1 MADPTHDVESPAK
14 EKNPGKPTHVSK
26 KLLTV
31 LGIVVVAVI
40 AYFVFPPPASAN
52 DQLLAIALLV
62 LIFGVAMWRN
72 ISMGVVA
79 FPVAFISGTLY
90 FHMQAAEIA
99 KGFPGALVTTLIG
112 VTYLFGVAR
121 HNGTIDN
128 IVHSMVKAVHGKVM
142 LLPWM
147 FFLMSAVITASG
159 ALSLAT
165 YAIVIPLALSFA
177 RSHKISPLL
186 MGLSILNGTNAG
198 GFSPIAV
205 YWIIVDGVLAKNN
218 IVVENPPVFFW
229 TFVINLLLNLG
240 AFAIFGGK
248 RGDRLGINPDPAHM
262 EEERDAV
269 PAAAASVAQGSW
281 RPLQWLTVVLFAS
294 MVVGAVFFHLDVGYT
309 ALCIALVLA
318 IIDPVSGRNG
328 TKEICWGVILLMGG
342 IVTYINMLDTAGVI
356 NEIAHSVAGV
366 GTALIAALL
375 MLVIAAVVSAFASTN
390 AMFVVLVPLAAPLL
404 LNGGIDP
411 LGFAIALC
419 ISASVVDSSPFSN
432 AGALMLANTQEY
444 LYDKTMKW
452 LMVWAFGMIPVAP
465 LLTWL
470 FFIVL

>member
-1 MADPTHDVESPAK
+1 MADPTHDVASLATE
-14 EKNPGKPTHVSK
+14 ETPGKSPFVSK
-26 KLLTV
+26 KLL
-31 LGIVVVAVI
+31 IVVGIILIVAI
-40 AYFVFPPPASAN
+40 MYFVFPPPASAN

-90 FHMQAAEIA
+90 FQMQASQIA

-128 IVHSMVKAVHGKVM
+128 IVRSMVKAVHGKVA

-165 YAIVIPLALSFA
+165 YAIVIPLALAFA

-205 YWIIVDGVLAKNN
+205 YWIIVDGVLDKNHIAVDN
-218 IVVENPPVFFW
+218 TPVFIW
-229 TFVINLLLNLG
+229 TFVINLLLNMG

-248 RGDRLGINPDPAHM
+248 RGDRLGINPDPTHM
-262 EEERDAV
+262 EEQQSSPDAE
-269 PAAAASVAQGSW
+269 SGTKGKW

-294 MVVGAVFFHLDVGYT
+294 MVVGAVFFHLDVGYV

-356 NEIAHSVAGV
+356 NEIAHSVAGI

-404 LNGGIDP
+404 LTGGVGP
-411 LGFAIALC
+411 LGFTIALC

-470 FFIVL
+470 CFIVL